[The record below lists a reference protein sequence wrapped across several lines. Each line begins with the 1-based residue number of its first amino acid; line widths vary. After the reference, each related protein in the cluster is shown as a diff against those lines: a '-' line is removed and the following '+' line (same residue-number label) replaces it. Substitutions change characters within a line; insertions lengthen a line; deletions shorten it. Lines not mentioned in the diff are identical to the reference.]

1 MFLLQVWRGH
11 NGAIHLIAI
20 RGNGVHSVTYMP
32 GMATVVGHHSF
43 LREEPCIVLFN
54 YEVRAL

>member
-1 MFLLQVWRGH
+1 M
-11 NGAIHLIAI
+11 GAIHLIAM

-32 GMATVVGHHSF
+32 RMSTVVRHHSF